1 MHPHPRAINLYTAA
15 HPVLVSRNSL
25 RSVFLSPTSSFSLS
39 LSLAL
44 DRSLDGGGRRSLFLR
59 GQRGTRPESVH
70 REQVIRNGPLKGAL
84 PKCRPAP
91 LLPGQGFP
99 FDTKKS
105 RPIVRLFR
113 IILGRVA
120 PNSWLGIKDKAAVF
134 VDLTW
139 LSGGTEFFFD
149 VLISDSTVEEWYCYS
164 TWFGWNGQLIIIS
177 VIF

>member
-39 LSLAL
+39 LSCFGPEP
-44 DRSLDGGGRRSLFLR
+44 RWR
-59 GQRGTRPESVH
+59 GKKKLVPSRTAWNPESVH

-149 VLISDSTVEEWYCYS
+149 VLISDSTVEE
-164 TWFGWNGQLIIIS
+164 
-177 VIF
+177 